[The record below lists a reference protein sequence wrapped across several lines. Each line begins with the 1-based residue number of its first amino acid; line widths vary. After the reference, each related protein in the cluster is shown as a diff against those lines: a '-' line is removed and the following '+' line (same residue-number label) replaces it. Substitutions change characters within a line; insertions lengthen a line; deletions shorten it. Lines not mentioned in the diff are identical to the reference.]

1 MENDGVSSQS
11 VALWVIVGTIVG
23 ILACNVVKASRFGW
37 IGDVSAGI
45 VGALVG
51 GLLLSKIGFEIGL
64 GFDPIV
70 IDALLGSL
78 VLLTLF
84 RVVTRTN
91 RQG

>member
-1 MENDGVSSQS
+1 MENDGVFSQS

-23 ILACNVVKASRFGW
+23 ILACIVVKGGRFGW

-51 GLLLSKIGFEIGL
+51 GLLLSKVRFEVGL

-78 VLLTLF
+78 VFLTLV
-84 RVVTRTN
+84 RVVTRNN
-91 RQG
+91 RRG

>member
-23 ILACNVVKASRFGW
+23 ILACNVVKGGRFGW
-37 IGDVSAGI
+37 VGDVSAGI

-64 GFDPIV
+64 GFDPVV
-70 IDALLGSL
+70 IDALVGSL
-78 VLLTLF
+78 ALLTLV
-84 RVVTRTN
+84 RVVTRKN
-91 RQG
+91 RRG

>member
-1 MENDGVSSQS
+1 MENGCVSSQS

-23 ILACNVVKASRFGW
+23 ILACVVVKGGRFGW

-45 VGALVG
+45 VGGLVG

-70 IDALLGSL
+70 IDALVGSL
-78 VLLTLF
+78 VSLSLVRL
-84 RVVTRTN
+84 VTRKN
-91 RQG
+91 RHG